1 MNKLTISHKVLNNI
15 IQESNLVSYKSAFKK
30 KINVTKPITDLL
42 IESDLLLKNLCVV
55 SAARHNPTSYESYL
69 TIYIN

>member
-30 KINVTKPITDLL
+30 KINVTKPITDNSETYVMSSAMLT
-42 IESDLLLKNLCVV
+42 KN
-55 SAARHNPTSYESYL
+55 
-69 TIYIN
+69 

>member
-30 KINVTKPITDLL
+30 KINFQPESFFIELQLQAIQVLSHVFL
-42 IESDLLLKNLCVV
+42 IEI
-55 SAARHNPTSYESYL
+55 A
-69 TIYIN
+69 YINSAIVIICL